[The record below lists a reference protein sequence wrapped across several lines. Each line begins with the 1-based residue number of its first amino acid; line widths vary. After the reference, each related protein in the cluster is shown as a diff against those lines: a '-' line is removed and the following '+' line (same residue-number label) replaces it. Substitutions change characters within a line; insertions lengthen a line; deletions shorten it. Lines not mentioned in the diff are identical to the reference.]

1 MRQFG
6 KMLTAAQAEV
16 RLWAHRTFTVLLLC
30 IILKVHYK
38 SFKSQMLGFSRVW
51 YKRFKKMAKK
61 LKNSSYYFNL
71 GKR

>member
-16 RLWAHRTFTVLLLC
+16 GLWAHRTFTVLLFLC

-38 SFKSQMLGFSRVW
+38 SFKKSDA
-51 YKRFKKMAKK
+51 RFFQS
-61 LKNSSYYFNL
+61 LV
-71 GKR
+71 